1 MIIIFYFIIAEL
13 LQIPN
18 SAIICWFLIAEYF
31 FYGTGHQPTF
41 STIQWDAAL
50 VGTHGFFY
58 TNIVPT
64 ILIGNLFY

>member
-1 MIIIFYFIIAEL
+1 MFGFIIEEL

-18 SAIICWFLIAEYF
+18 SAVFCWFLIAEYF

-50 VGTHGFFY
+50 VGTNGQFY
-58 TNIVPT
+58 KNILPT
-64 ILIGNLFY
+64 ILIGNSFN